1 MIIRTVSG
9 GSWRPEKRRRGG
21 RLRVRERGREA
32 ARRWNGGQEERKD
45 RGRGQGRGEGK
56 KEEKEEG

>member
-1 MIIRTVSG
+1 MEEGES
-9 GSWRPEKRRRGG
+9 
-21 RLRVRERGREA
+21 RVRERGREA